1 MLTRGGP
8 DVLQQA
14 ILLRKPIQGV
24 VALAHWPNET
34 AQRIGDI
41 LTSIAAGLVNLSNG
55 DLNGR
60 VILGFDDAVG
70 GTALTRNIAIRD
82 PGQFGNEDSG
92 RAVEV
97 LTGRRVLLWVEIE
110 VSYRATLFMG
120 AVP

>member
-1 MLTRGGP
+1 M
-8 DVLQQA
+8 
-14 ILLRKPIQGV
+14 
-24 VALAHWPNET
+24 
-34 AQRIGDI
+34 
-41 LTSIAAGLVNLSNG
+41 
-55 DLNGR
+55 
-60 VILGFDDAVG
+60 ILGLDDAVG